1 MVRPLN
7 ILVTLVFW
15 ALRGGGAGSW
25 GVIIS
30 ATVRTYPIFNATSH
44 TVDIIASTN
53 ESTAD
58 LLTLH
63 AKHIFDWDDVHG
75 GQFFQIINGN
85 LETSIGGNL
94 LSLQTTFPNITSDG
108 AKALMKPFLDEVRSM
123 NFSVRAEETNEG
135 FANDL
140 SSADNESPG
149 ASGVAGSRLIPADA
163 YKKNPD
169 IIGRGIVKLIE
180 EGVPASVD
188 DYVQH

>member
-44 TVDIIASTN
+44 TVDIVAPTN

-63 AKHIFDWDDVHG
+63 AQHIFDWDEVNG
-75 GQFFQIINGN
+75 GQFFQVTNSN

-94 LSLQTTFPNITSDG
+94 LSLQTTFPNITSDE
-108 AKALMKPFLDEVRSM
+108 ARALMKPFLDEVRNM
-123 NFSVRAEETNEG
+123 NFSVQMEETTEG
-135 FANDL
+135 LANDL
-140 SSADNESPG
+140 LFVDDVSLGEND
-149 ASGVAGSRLIPADA
+149 VLGSRLIPAEA
-163 YKKNPD
+163 YKTDPEG
-169 IIGRGIVKLIE
+169 IGRGMAKLIE
-180 EGVPASVD
+180 EGIP
-188 DYVQH
+188 Q